1 MTQRWLLAR
10 SSWRYGRRHPA
21 QVLLCGIGI
30 ALGVAVVVAVD
41 IALESSR
48 RAFEETVAT
57 VRGAA
62 THEIVSTGRGVPE
75 ELVSRIR
82 VEAGIER
89 AAPVI
94 DESVRLE
101 ASRRGPGAAR
111 GVAPLLVQLLG
122 VDVYSEEAFRDWRG
136 AGESADLPV
145 GEFIARRDTIWV
157 EAGTARE
164 LGVEVDDSV
173 DVVAG
178 GRRTS
183 LRLGAVF
190 ELSETDGS
198 GASRIAVVD
207 IATAQELFEGYGIVS
222 RIELVLEPEE
232 VERVAALLPAD
243 SVLRS
248 SDTRAATLER
258 MTEAF
263 QVNLRCLSLLALVV
277 GWFLIYNS
285 MAFSV
290 VQRRGLFSRLRA
302 WGLAE
307 SSLFRWIASEA
318 LLLGIVAI
326 GAGLLLGIGL
336 GHALVR
342 IVATTISDLYF
353 SLRVTEVEVSGWTL
367 LEGIGLG
374 LGTTAL
380 GAWLPAREAAR
391 SRPSGLRS
399 RSERALRAR
408 VPRLAVAGLAVLAV
422 ALSLF
427 GIQSRGLTIGY
438 AVMLGVVIAHAL
450 LLPLGVLVSCRG
462 LALLGRPLG
471 FLAVLAPRNVARHLS
486 RTGLAIAALSVAVS
500 MSLGVEVM
508 ISSFRQSVVDWLET
522 SIVADFYV
530 SAPGAVASKGSEIAL
545 PAESVAEL
553 RALPYVRASTTQRFL
568 TVPTELGPV
577 RLAVRESPRDELLG
591 IQLLDGDPARAWSE
605 YAAGA
610 VFVSEPFSHRH
621 DVGVG
626 SELELRTT
634 EGSVAFP
641 IAGVFRDFA
650 SDEGYVVMDRGT
662 HARYWTDPGITGVA
676 LFLQEGVDPEVAQ
689 RDLDAFAQRVGGG
702 LRVVSNAGIR
712 RATLVVFDRTFA
724 VTEVLRWLSILV
736 AWVGVFS
743 ALLALL
749 LERSREFAVLR
760 ARGLLPGQVT
770 RLVVSESAVMGL
782 LSGVLAIPLG
792 LALAWIL
799 TEVVH
804 QRSFGWSLGLSVQ
817 PGEIVRALAI
827 AIGAGVVAGIGPGVK
842 LARGQVAERLR
853 GRDE

>member
-1 MTQRWLLAR
+1 MTQRWLLVR

-21 QVLLCGIGI
+21 QVLLCGFGI

-75 ELVSRIR
+75 ELLRRIR
-82 VEAGIER
+82 VEAGVER

-101 ASRRGPGAAR
+101 PRVPRGAAH
-111 GVAPLLVQLLG
+111 GAVPLTAQLLG
-122 VDVYSEEAFRDWRG
+122 VDVYSEAAFREWRG
-136 AGESADLPV
+136 GGGSAELPV
-145 GEFIARRDTIWV
+145 AELITDRETMWL
-157 EAGTARE
+157 EAGAARE
-164 LGVEVDDSV
+164 LGIGVGDDV

-178 GRRTS
+178 GRRTE

-190 ELSETDGS
+190 ELSRTDGS
-198 GASRIAVVD
+198 GAPRLAVVD
-207 IATAQELFEGYGIVS
+207 ISTAQELFEGFGILS
-222 RIELVLEPEE
+222 RIELVLAPEE
-232 VERVAALLPAD
+232 VERVTSLLPAECA
-243 SVLRS
+243 LRS
-248 SDTRAATLER
+248 SETRAATLDR
-258 MTEAF
+258 MTKAF

-302 WGLAE
+302 WGLSE

-318 LLLGIVAI
+318 LLLGSVAI
-326 GAGLLLGIGL
+326 GAGLLLGVGL

-367 LEGIGLG
+367 LEGVGLG

-399 RSERALRAR
+399 RSERALRTR
-408 VPRLAVAGLAVLAV
+408 VPRLALMGLGVLAIALALLAVE
-422 ALSLF
+422 
-427 GIQSRGLTIGY
+427 SRGLTIGY
-438 AVMLGVVIAHAL
+438 AVMLGVVVAHAL
-450 LLPLGVLVSCRG
+450 CLPAGVLVLCRG
-462 LALLGRPLG
+462 LAVLVRPLG

-486 RTGLAIAALSVAVS
+486 RTALAIAALSVAVS

-508 ISSFRQSVVDWLET
+508 ITSFRQSVVDWLET

-545 PAESVAEL
+545 PDERVSTL
-553 RALPYVRASTTQRFL
+553 RALPFVRASTTQRLL
-568 TVPTELGPV
+568 TVPTDLGPV
-577 RLAVRESPRDELLG
+577 RLAIRESPRDELLG
-591 IQLLDGDPARAWSE
+591 IRLVDGEPARAW
-605 YAAGA
+605 AAYRNGA
-610 VFVSEPFSHRH
+610 VFASEPFANRH
-621 DVGVG
+621 ELGVG
-626 SELELRTT
+626 AELELRTS
-634 EGSVAFP
+634 EGDVAFP

-650 SDEGYVVMDRGT
+650 SDEGYVVMDRST
-662 HARYWTDPGITGVA
+662 YARSWTDPGVTGVA
-676 LFLQEGVDPEVAQ
+676 LFLEEGVDPEAAQ
-689 RDLDAFAQRVGGG
+689 RDLDAFVQRDAAG
-702 LRVVSNAGIR
+702 LRIVSNAGIR
-712 RATLVVFDRTFA
+712 QATLVVFDRTFA

-770 RLVVSESAVMGL
+770 RLVISESAVMGL

-804 QRSFGWSLGLSVQ
+804 QRSFGWSLALRVQ
-817 PGEIVRALAI
+817 PGEIARALVLAV
-827 AIGAGVVAGIGPGVK
+827 GAGVVAGIGPGSR
-842 LARGQVAERLR
+842 LARGGVAERLR